1 MKLQR
6 TVSCIAGALILAG
19 FAASEA
25 VAGSGF
31 PGCTPPGLPNEMLI
45 EVNALRAGGKT
56 ITTSPN
62 GTTKVTAKARIE
74 KGTAPPGTTIVTTL
88 RIQAFDGPTLLDEQ
102 SQGNIT
108 LGVGK
113 GGKGGSLDL
122 ATNQCVSGFLTFKAR
137 FKGPDSDGED
147 CIGTREIRKACK

>member
-88 RIQAFDGPTLLDEQ
+88 RIQVFDGPTLLDEQ

-113 GGKGGSLDL
+113 GGKGASLDML
-122 ATNQCVSGFLTFKAR
+122 TEQCATGFLTFKAR
-137 FKGPDSDGED
+137 FKGLDANGDD
-147 CIGTREIRKACK
+147 CSNSRELRKQCK